1 MRVFIA
7 GFGTE
12 TNVFV
17 PFPTGRRAFATFG
30 VFRGNATQH
39 PPGSMSGP
47 LHVWRR
53 EAEARGWTVVEG
65 LLTFAAPSGI
75 TSRAVYEEFRDE
87 ILADIRQALP
97 LDIVLLNLHGAMVAG
112 GYDDCEGDILARV
125 RALVGPDVVVGAE
138 LDLHC
143 HLSETMVGQATAI
156 VIYKEYPHIDPMD
169 RAAELFVI
177 CADAAQH
184 KTKPVMARY
193 DCRMMGSYRTPVE
206 PMKSFVARMKSFEGK
221 DGILSVSMAH
231 GFAFADVEDVGTR
244 MLVVSDGDIG
254 KAERLA
260 AQLGR
265 ELFADRHNFITRFL
279 TPDEALDRAD
289 AHNEGTVVLADR
301 ADNPGSGAPGD
312 STFVLQRIL
321 ARRAG
326 PTLFGVMWDPVAF
339 QIAEEA
345 GVGATLDMRLG
356 GKCGKVSG
364 DPVDLRV
371 TVRQITCNVQ
381 QPYGPVMAPLGDLAW
396 LSSDLVDIVINN
408 HRTQTLHADA
418 FRALGIDPSRYR
430 LVVVKSAQHFYNGF
444 APIAKETLYV
454 TTPGGAEPAYTRLPY
469 TKRKTPFW
477 PKVDDPFAG

>member
-12 TNVFV
+12 TNAFV
-17 PFPTGRRAFATFG
+17 PFPTGRRAFVEFG
-30 VFRGNATQH
+30 IFRGDATRH
-39 PPGSMSGP
+39 PPNPFSGP

-53 EAEARGWTVVEG
+53 QAEARGWDVVEG
-65 LLTFAAPSGI
+65 LLTFAAPSGL
-75 TSRAVYEEFRDE
+75 TSRAVYEGFRDE
-87 ILADIRQALP
+87 ILADIRKALP
-97 LDIVLLNLHGAMVAG
+97 LDIVLLNLHGAMVAD
-112 GYDDCEGDILARV
+112 GYDDCEGDILAGV
-125 RALVGPDVVVGAE
+125 RAIVGPDVAVGAE

-143 HLSETMVGQATAI
+143 HLSAAMLGNATAI
-156 VIYKEYPHIDPMD
+156 VIYKEYPHVDPME
-169 RAAELFVI
+169 RAAELFAI
-177 CADAAQH
+177 CADAAER
-184 KTKPVMARY
+184 KVRPVMARY

-206 PMKSFVARMKSFEGK
+206 PMKSFVARMASLEGK

-260 AQLGR
+260 AQLGHD
-265 ELFADRHNFITRFL
+265 LFADRHSYVTRFL
-279 TPDEALDRAD
+279 TPDEALDRAGSHD
-289 AHNEGTVVLADR
+289 EGTVVLADR

-312 STFVLQRIL
+312 STFLLRRIL
-321 ARRAG
+321 ERRAG
-326 PTLFGVMWDPVAF
+326 PTLFGVMWDPIAF

-345 GVGATLDMRLG
+345 GEGATLDMRLG

-371 TVRQITCNVQ
+371 TVRKIARNVQ
-381 QPYGPVMAPLGDLAW
+381 QAYGPVMTPLGDVAW
-396 LSSDLVDIVINN
+396 LASELVDIAVNT
-408 HRTQTLHADA
+408 HRTQTFHADA
-418 FRALGIDPSRYR
+418 FRALGIDPTQYR

-454 TTPGGAEPAYTRLPY
+454 TTPGAAEPAYTRLPY
-469 TKRKTPFW
+469 TRRKTPFW
-477 PKVDDPFAG
+477 PKVDDPFS